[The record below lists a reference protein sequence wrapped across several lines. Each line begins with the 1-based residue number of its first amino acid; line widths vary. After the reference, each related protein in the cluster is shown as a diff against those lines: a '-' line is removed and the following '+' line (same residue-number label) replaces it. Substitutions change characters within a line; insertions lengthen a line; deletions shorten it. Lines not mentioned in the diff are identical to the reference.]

1 MSRLSDIIAASTT
14 DTTFPVASVLRM
26 VKVVAA
32 RMDTSPLADWVD
44 NELGGYPA
52 GVAVP
57 DYRGP
62 FCAEVLSEWNG
73 PFESIAR
80 NVPLAPSAVP
90 EDLRWLGAF
99 EVTFR
104 ESISELERLAKLDSL
119 AYRWP
124 SDLVAL
130 LNGHIAEGEVSEI
143 VRDHVLVSA
152 VKISSPSRAAA
163 AVDSVRTRVLD
174 LALQLEKVAPDA
186 GELGA
191 APADPA
197 IVNNIVNTY
206 VYGHGNAVAVDSPG
220 AVQHSGGVQ
229 PGDLGS
235 LLGAA
240 EDLGF
245 APEDIAEL
253 KDAVEGDAVD
263 EETPAGK
270 PGGRVKAFLGK
281 AALGGLKLAGT
292 DALQEGSKLAGDLVR
307 AYYGIG

>member
-1 MSRLSDIIAASTT
+1 VSKLSDIIDAATT

-32 RMDTSPLADWVD
+32 RMDTPPLADWVD
-44 NELGGYPA
+44 NELGGYAA

-62 FCAEVLSEWNG
+62 FHTEVLSEWNG
-73 PFESIAR
+73 PYSSISR

-90 EDLRWLGAF
+90 EVFRELGAF

-104 ESISELERLAKLDSL
+104 KSISELERLAKLDSL

-124 SDLVAL
+124 SDAVAL
-130 LNGHIAEGEVSEI
+130 LNGHIARGEVAEI

-152 VKISSPSRAAA
+152 AKISSPDRAAA

-220 AVQHSGGVQ
+220 AVQLGGVN
-229 PGDLGS
+229 
-235 LLGAA
+235 
-240 EDLGF
+240 
-245 APEDIAEL
+245 
-253 KDAVEGDAVD
+253 
-263 EETPAGK
+263 
-270 PGGRVKAFLGK
+270 
-281 AALGGLKLAGT
+281 
-292 DALQEGSKLAGDLVR
+292 AGDLDGLLKAVADLGLQPEGVAELEEAIR
-307 AYYGIG
+307 GDEADEEAPAGRPGSRVASFLGQLSLGAFKIAGKEGIHEGVNVIGDLVKAHYGFS